1 MSDLSESGPPSS
13 PNSASGSK
21 PDRGIVAIWAGRAAG
36 WMALAAAI
44 GFGLVMCRA
53 GEAPPSADR
62 GAGLLSGPMATFST
76 AAAGREAPGTRF
88 FGPDGAKTA
97 TLTGGGHKLTV
108 VNLWATW
115 CGPCVRE
122 MPTLAALQ
130 TAFADR
136 GVKVMAL
143 SVDRAEDRQFAAEE
157 LARLS
162 GGALQLYADPSYAVV
177 YDIGD
182 IKGFP
187 TTILYDAAGRE
198 VGRIHETDWA
208 SPQARAVVEAA
219 LRGERV
225 GR

>member
-1 MSDLSESGPPSS
+1 
-13 PNSASGSK
+13 
-21 PDRGIVAIWAGRAAG
+21 
-36 WMALAAAI
+36 MALGAVI
-44 GFGLVMCRA
+44 VFGAVMCKA
-53 GEAPPSADR
+53 GETPPPAQE
-62 GAGLLSGPMATFST
+62 GGGLLSGPMAKFST
-76 AAAGREAPGTRF
+76 AQAGRAAPATRF

-97 TLTGGGHKLTV
+97 TLTGGGQKLTV

-130 TAFADR
+130 TAFADQ

-162 GGALQLYADPSYAVV
+162 GGALKLYADPSYAVV
-177 YDIGD
+177 YEIGEV
-182 IKGFP
+182 KGFP
-187 TTILYDAAGRE
+187 TTIVYDGAGKE
-198 VGRIHETDWA
+198 IGRIHETDWS
-208 SPQARAVVEAA
+208 SPEARAVIAAA

-225 GR
+225 K